1 MAMWTI
7 AWFDFTR
14 RLRMLST
21 YVYFVLFAVLA
32 GLWMAAAGGALASA
46 SVNFGGDKVLING
59 PYALAFGIA
68 FLGFAGITVIGSVT
82 GRAIQQDYEYGM
94 YHFFFTAR
102 LASAIISSAACWA
115 PTSRSSW
122 SSFPSPSA

>member
-1 MAMWTI
+1 MSTRREGNRNTPMLAI

-68 FLGFAGITVIGSVT
+68 FLGFAGVTVIG
-82 GRAIQQDYEYGM
+82 
-94 YHFFFTAR
+94 
-102 LASAIISSAACWA
+102 
-115 PTSRSSW
+115 
-122 SSFPSPSA
+122 